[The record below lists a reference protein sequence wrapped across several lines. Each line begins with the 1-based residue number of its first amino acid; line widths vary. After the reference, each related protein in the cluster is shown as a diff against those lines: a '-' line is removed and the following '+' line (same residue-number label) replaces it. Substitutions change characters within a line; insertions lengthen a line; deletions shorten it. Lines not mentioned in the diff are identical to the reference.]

1 MRRLAYF
8 LSSLL
13 LTALSPAAPAH
24 AAFHLMKIAE
34 VFAGTPA
41 APNARYVVLQMYA
54 AGQSVVGGH
63 SIQVFDSSNTM
74 VGSFTFSGSVGNGA
88 NQSKILIA
96 TPEAATFF
104 GVSADLT
111 MTPVI
116 PAAGGKI
123 CFDAIDCVAWG
134 NYAGPSTGVGTPFNA
149 GDGISGQAIAR
160 RLDVAGSPT
169 LLEGTD
175 DTGDSANDFAFATPA
190 PRNNAGSSG
199 TVPASTCGNG
209 ALEGLEEC
217 DDNNL
222 TDGDGCSATCTSE
235 GLVGVEDPRASGLT
249 LLRATPNPSRNDVSL
264 QFTLSRPGDVL
275 IGIHD
280 LLGRQVRVI
289 RASLA
294 AGSHRLTWD
303 GRDDSGSR
311 VAAGVYAVRA
321 RGGDL
326 TASTLLVRIH

>member
-1 MRRLAYF
+1 MRRSACLIG
-8 LSSLL
+8 SLL

-54 AGQSVVGGH
+54 GGQNIVGNH
-63 SIQVFDSSNTM
+63 SIQVFDSSNVL
-74 VGSFTFSGSVGNGA
+74 VGTFTFGGSVANGA
-88 NQSKILIA
+88 NQAKILVA

-104 GVSADLT
+104 GVSADLA

-123 CFDAIDCVAWG
+123 CFDTIDCVAWG
-134 NYAGPSTGVGTPFNA
+134 NYGGPSTGVGTPFNA
-149 GDGISGQAIAR
+149 GDGILGQAIAR
-160 RLDVAGSPT
+160 RLDIAGSPT
-169 LLEGTD
+169 LLESGD
-175 DTGDSANDFAFATPA
+175 DTGNSANDFAFATPA
-190 PRNNAGSSG
+190 PRNNAGSTGS
-199 TVPASTCGNG
+199 VPAATCGNG

-222 TDGDGCSATCTSE
+222 ENGDGCSSTCTSE
-235 GLVGVEDPRASGLT
+235 VTVGVDPRASGLS
-249 LLRATPNPSRNDVSL
+249 LLLATPNPSRHDVSL

-275 IGIHD
+275 IGIHN

-303 GRDDSGSR
+303 GRDESGSQ